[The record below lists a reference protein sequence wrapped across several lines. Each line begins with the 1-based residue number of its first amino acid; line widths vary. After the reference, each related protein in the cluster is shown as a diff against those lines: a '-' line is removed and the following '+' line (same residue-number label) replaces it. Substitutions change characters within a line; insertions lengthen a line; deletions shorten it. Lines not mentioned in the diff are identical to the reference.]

1 MSETSRENCAQE
13 TWIFRLCMKVT
24 DIGAI
29 ESERPERES
38 HPFMIAL
45 RIRVF
50 SPHFFNKADN
60 YVTL

>member
-13 TWIFRLCMKVT
+13 TWMFRQCTKVT
-24 DIGAI
+24 DIGAK

-38 HPFMIAL
+38 QPFMTAL

-50 SPHFFNKADN
+50 SPRFFNKADN
-60 YVTL
+60 YVAL